1 MLTAAIYC
9 WLCFVCVQSQMNQFY
24 QFEIKAATS
33 PWSQYNFISLFVHN
47 DENTVRKRNAIFQC
61 FVTYHPLFV
70 DNREEKLVAF
80 GILGTY
86 PDFCQTKQKTNK
98 KLHEGRYRHYGPPI

>member
-1 MLTAAIYC
+1 M
-9 WLCFVCVQSQMNQFY
+9 CVQSQMNQFY

-33 PWSQYNFISLFVHN
+33 QYNFISPFVHN

-61 FVTYHPLFV
+61 FVTYHPLFL

-80 GILGTY
+80 GNLGTY
-86 PDFCQTKQKTNK
+86 PDFRQTNK
-98 KLHEGRYRHYGPPI
+98 K